1 MESLY
6 IKIANVLAS
15 MNAILDKVPL
25 IQLRRNAIKIYSE
38 KIDTPFEYVLAK
50 GFVTGSIIML
60 LIMLYAMTSNLE
72 SLALVLMIGSSIP
85 IGVYLQFQETKR
97 ILLKYEREVTITFS
111 RLSSNCSMFLASGL
125 SVRRAFE
132 LSAENLEESQIALQ
146 IEKAV
151 SDLRMNANTSEVFA
165 ALNNRVRHP
174 FVAEF
179 TSILE
184 QTEKYGVGSNADLD
198 RLIKNSWQI
207 RRDSASQAA
216 KEMETKLVFPS
227 MLIFFGVMIMI
238 AVGML
243 MQLSM

>member
-1 MESLY
+1 VEALY
-6 IKIANVLAS
+6 IKITNILTNT
-15 MNAILDKVPL
+15 NAILDKLPL

-38 KIDTPFEYVLAK
+38 DIDAPFEYVLAK
-50 GFVTGSIIML
+50 GIVTGIIIL
-60 LIMLYAMTSNLE
+60 VLIIFYGLTSELD
-72 SLALVLMIGSSIP
+72 SLALVLMIVSSIP

-97 ILLKYEREVTITFS
+97 ILVKYEREITITFS

-125 SVRRAFE
+125 SVRRAFI
-132 LSAENLEESQIALQ
+132 LSAENLEDGQIAIQ

-165 ALNNRVRHP
+165 VLNNRLRHP

>member
-146 IEKAV
+146 IEKKAV

-198 RLIKNSWQI
+198 RLIKKIHGKLDEILQVKQL
-207 RRDSASQAA
+207 RRWKQN
-216 KEMETKLVFPS
+216 
-227 MLIFFGVMIMI
+227 
-238 AVGML
+238 
-243 MQLSM
+243 

>member
-38 KIDTPFEYVLAK
+38 KIDTPPFEYVLAK

-111 RLSSNCSMFLASGL
+111 RLSSNCSMF
-125 SVRRAFE
+125 
-132 LSAENLEESQIALQ
+132 
-146 IEKAV
+146 
-151 SDLRMNANTSEVFA
+151 
-165 ALNNRVRHP
+165 
-174 FVAEF
+174 
-179 TSILE
+179 
-184 QTEKYGVGSNADLD
+184 
-198 RLIKNSWQI
+198 
-207 RRDSASQAA
+207 
-216 KEMETKLVFPS
+216 
-227 MLIFFGVMIMI
+227 
-238 AVGML
+238 
-243 MQLSM
+243 